1 MLVSSG
7 INKLTQFIAR
17 KNAMFYFKSGVQSR
31 LFFYRLL
38 MLSLVLVVSFSLYAQ
53 GQDNENPTLDFYKEQ
68 VRINEADAETIARNL
83 DGVGITRA
91 EAIVDF
97 CGIYGEFTSLED
109 LQLVKGVGEVTLRN
123 NESRIL
129 FD

>member
-17 KNAMFYFKSGVQSR
+17 SNAMFYFKSGVPSR

-53 GQDNENPTLDFYKEQ
+53 GQDNENPTLGF
-68 VRINEADAETIARNL
+68 L
-83 DGVGITRA
+83 
-91 EAIVDF
+91 
-97 CGIYGEFTSLED
+97 
-109 LQLVKGVGEVTLRN
+109 
-123 NESRIL
+123 
-129 FD
+129 